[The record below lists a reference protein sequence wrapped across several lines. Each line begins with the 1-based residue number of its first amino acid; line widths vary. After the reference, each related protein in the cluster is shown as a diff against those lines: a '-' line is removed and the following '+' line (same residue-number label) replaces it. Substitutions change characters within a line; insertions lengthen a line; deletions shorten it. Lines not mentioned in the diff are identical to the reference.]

1 MCCGKFSGKDKEK
14 IIKKYMQLESTSV
27 ALLRSPNYASASLR
41 DCFNQIIN
49 ALGRPARFNGQRVLL
64 KPNLLSAKNGPLPC
78 TEAAFILAAARWFI
92 DAGARVAI
100 GDSPAFGSATANLT
114 RLGITQELAYL
125 GVSLSDFTRT
135 RRCTLASG
143 VKAEV
148 AEDALDCDLL
158 VNMPRIKAHA
168 QVRVTMA
175 VKNCF
180 GCLTGLQKPW
190 WHMIHGGASGRFTDL
205 LVQLLALL
213 PETLTLVDGIRAMHR
228 TGPMNGEPYPLRI
241 IAAAKNPVAVDAALL
256 FLLNIPAEC
265 SPLQQAAMNAAI
277 TGSRVEE
284 LSFPLSSPRDLRVS
298 DFQVPADLNPVRFR
312 PFSFVWSTMRRTV
325 GMLRVGDK

>member
-1 MCCGKFSGKDKEK
+1 
-14 IIKKYMQLESTSV
+14 MQLESTTV
-27 ALLRSPNYASASLR
+27 ALMRCPNYASASLY
-41 DCFNQIIN
+41 DCFGQVIV
-49 ALGRPARFNGQRVLL
+49 AVGHPVHLAGQRVVL
-64 KPNLLSAKNGPLPC
+64 KPNLLSTKDGPLPC

-114 RLGITQELAYL
+114 RLGIVQELTYL

-135 RRCTLASG
+135 RSCILDSG

-158 VNMPRIKAHA
+158 VNLPRIKAHA

-180 GCLTGLQKPW
+180 GCLAGLQKPW
-190 WHMIHGGASGRFTDL
+190 WHMVHGGASGRFSDL

-228 TGPMNGEPYPLRI
+228 TGPMSGEPYPLRI

-256 FLLNIPAEC
+256 LLLNISAEC

-277 TGSRVEE
+277 PGSGVGG
-284 LSFPLSSPRDLRVS
+284 LSFPLSSPQELQVN
-298 DFQVPADLNPVRFR
+298 DFQVPADLNPIRFR
-312 PFSFVWSTMRRTV
+312 PLSFAVSAMRR
-325 GMLRVGDK
+325 MLSGIGEDNR